1 MKLIFLKKIQ
11 NSQFLKAPSPIN
23 IGLGTP
29 PLSLISNAE
38 LDISLS
44 IRREPHLKTSFA
56 DLKKFIKMFLLVY
69 FTGLVKSSLHS
80 LVNWMT
86 PPPINSVI
94 GAPPHSQISN
104 AVLDI
109 RRSLRRDPYLKT
121 SFADLKKFIKL
132 SAVYQYISICSKL
145 IGQLNMSEHVIC
157 APFIN

>member
-1 MKLIFLKKIQ
+1 M
-11 NSQFLKAPSPIN
+11 KAPSPIN

-80 LVNWMT
+80 LVN
-86 PPPINSVI
+86 
-94 GAPPHSQISN
+94 
-104 AVLDI
+104 
-109 RRSLRRDPYLKT
+109 
-121 SFADLKKFIKL
+121 
-132 SAVYQYISICSKL
+132 
-145 IGQLNMSEHVIC
+145 
-157 APFIN
+157 